1 MIRAFQAEDA
11 PALAELCRASIRKLG
26 ARKYSPAQVNAWF
39 HRAPAA
45 EIYLARVERGARIFV
60 SEAKSGTIAAYA
72 LLEPDGHLDR
82 LFCHPDH
89 AGNGHASAL
98 LAHVEEAAGG
108 LGLARLFSEVSEVAR
123 PVFERAG
130 YIVEH
135 RRDFEMNGVPI
146 HNYAMSKNLDGAIR

>member
-1 MIRAFQAEDA
+1 MIREFRTEDA
-11 PALAELCRASIRKLG
+11 PALAALCRASIRELG
-26 ARKYSPAQVNAWF
+26 PREYSPEQVKAWF
-39 HRAPAA
+39 DRAPTV
-45 EIYLARVERGARIFV
+45 EIYLAWVKRGARIFL
-60 SEAKSGTIAAYA
+60 SEAEPGPIAAYA

-98 LAHVEEAAGG
+98 LAHVEETARS

-135 RRDFEMNGVPI
+135 RRTFEMSGVPI
-146 HNYAMSKNLDGAIR
+146 HNYAMSKNLDDAIR